1 MPCVMNHV
9 SGAPVTHGGKTEAL
23 LEAVRTAREGDPD
36 TGFRAWPKIFKEF
49 FLDDADRAD
58 DLIFFVRRG

>member
-1 MPCVMNHV
+1 MNR
-9 SGAPVTHGGKTEAL
+9 GNGTPVTQGGKTGAL
-23 LEAVRTAREGDPD
+23 LEAVRTARDGDPD

-49 FLDDADRAD
+49 FVDDTDRAD